1 MSETSFHAGEK
12 FRFRRTGEFDGSVY
26 QAYRQNDFWYVT
38 LEGNTDRWMF
48 WLLSDET
55 VISEAWWDNRL
66 TD

>member
-1 MSETSFHAGEK
+1 MPETSFLSGDR
-12 FRFRRTGEFDGSVY
+12 FRFRRVGDASTTVY
-26 QAYRQNDFWYVT
+26 QAVRQNDFWFVT

-55 VISEAWWDNRL
+55 IISEAWWENRL

>member
-1 MSETSFHAGEK
+1 MSEVVFHAGDK
-12 FRFRRTGEFDGSVY
+12 FRFRRTGEPSGSIY
-26 QAYRQNDFWYVT
+26 NAYRQNDYWFVT
-38 LEGNTDRWMF
+38 LEGNTERSMY